1 MCPLKLEA
9 ELEMEDIMSL
19 KDGLTKQE
27 VSILPCFKI
36 HFFLKRLHARVDY

>member
-1 MCPLKLEA
+1 MSSLQLED

-27 VSILPCFKI
+27 VGILTFFNI
-36 HFFLKRLHARVDY
+36 HFF